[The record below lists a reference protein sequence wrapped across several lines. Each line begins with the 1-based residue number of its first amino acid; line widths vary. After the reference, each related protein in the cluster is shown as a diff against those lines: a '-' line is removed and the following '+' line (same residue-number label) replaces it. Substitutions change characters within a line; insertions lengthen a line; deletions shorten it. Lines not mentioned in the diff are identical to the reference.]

1 MGIKIQLLHPAGKN
15 AFKIDGGKYEVMS
28 NAIIHCLNKQ
38 AFTHKEML
46 EAIKVYF
53 KENKI
58 KFDGSVEWYLEGV
71 KLDLE
76 AKKIVKRIK
85 ENSKLKFRISMK

>member
-1 MGIKIQLLHPAGKN
+1 LHPAGN

-58 KFDGSVEWYLEGV
+58 KFDGSV
-71 KLDLE
+71 
-76 AKKIVKRIK
+76 VKRIK